1 MKMKRLISLASFAL
15 AMLFSSLSYAEPV
28 WIDVRTLGE
37 NQRDNIAGDLRISH
51 SNIVREV
58 VKLFPDRETVFY
70 FYDKTGGRS
79 DIAISAL
86 KREGYKNLHNAGS
99 IEEARKQRGLSQ

>member
-1 MKMKRLISLASFAL
+1 MKIKKLISIASFTL
-15 AMLFSSLSYAEPV
+15 AMLFSSLSYADPV
-28 WIDVRTLGE
+28 WIDVRTLVE

-58 VKLFPDRETVFY
+58 VKMFPDRETVFY

-86 KREGYKNLHNAGS
+86 KLEGYKNLHNAGS
-99 IEEARKQRGLSQ
+99 IEEARKQRGISK

>member
-1 MKMKRLISLASFAL
+1 MKIKRLISIASFTL

-28 WIDVRTLGE
+28 WIDVRTLVE

-58 VKLFPDRETVFY
+58 VKMFPDRETVFY

-86 KREGYKNLHNAGS
+86 KLEGYKNLHNAGS
-99 IEEARKQRGLSQ
+99 IEEARKQRGISK

>member
-1 MKMKRLISLASFAL
+1 MKIKRLISIASFTL

-28 WIDVRTLGE
+28 WIDVRTLVE

-58 VKLFPDRETVFY
+58 IKMFPDRETVFY

-86 KREGYKNLHNAGS
+86 KLEGYKSLHNAGS
-99 IEEARKQRGLSQ
+99 IEEARKQRGISK